1 MKAKRFFSSVIN
13 LKQLI
18 ELTGWSK
25 HHIYKLTSNGT
36 IPHYKPFGKTLF
48 FSREEVEDWLLQ
60 NKIKSNDEIN
70 SEANDY
76 LLTNKKEAL

>member
-1 MKAKRFFSSVIN
+1 MTKILTISDLVK
-13 LKQLI
+13 
-18 ELTGWSK
+18 LTGWSK
-25 HHIYKLTSNGT
+25 HHIYKLTSSGR
-36 IPHYKPFGKTLF
+36 ISHYKPFGKTIF
-48 FSREEVEDWLLQ
+48 FSREEIENWLLQ